1 MKTRNDGTTLNGFLD
16 RGSHFQ
22 GELTFEETFRID
34 GRFEGKIR
42 SGAELILGDSADV
55 DAEIEVGRLSVNGKL
70 QGNVKA
76 TERIEL
82 LSKARVYGTLA
93 APLLKVEEGAFFQ
106 GTCQMADKP
115 KVLEMGKKADG
126 HSQASP
132 LESIIR

>member
-82 LSKARVYGTLA
+82 LAKARVYGTLA
-93 APLLKVEEGAFFQ
+93 SPLLKVEEGAFFQ
-106 GTCQMADKP
+106 GNCQMAEKS
-115 KVLEMGKKADG
+115 KVVELKGN
-126 HSQASP
+126 S
-132 LESIIR
+132 L